1 MTDLTLRQFQTNLP
15 WTIRYSNDFRSSSM
29 SHKDFAHTL
38 HHVSKAAGKL
48 HGLADDMDHDR
59 ALADDP
65 TLRAQ
70 YEGYIADLVI
80 CALRLSNTFPGGVVD
95 LQSVVHKR
103 IEEKNNV
110 VLNVYPVLKSPG
122 VSLSIKDQSDEL
134 LVPKPPTPANLEA

>member
-1 MTDLTLRQFQTNLP
+1 MSELTLRQFQTNLP
-15 WTIRYSNDFRSSSM
+15 WTVRYSNDFRSSPM

-59 ALADDP
+59 AIADDP
-65 TLRAQ
+65 ALRAQ
-70 YEGYIADLVI
+70 YEGYVADLVI
-80 CALRLSNTFPGGVVD
+80 CAFRLSNTFPGGVVD

-110 VLNVYPVLKSPG
+110 ILDVHPKLQVPRPPPVIG
-122 VSLSIKDQSDEL
+122 R
-134 LVPKPPTPANLEA
+134 ANLIDK